1 VRALDYL
8 FYVESRLRDVIRREV
23 AFWNSH
29 DPASAGEVYADNFN
43 GHDVSG
49 IHAGTLEQLKQSAAA
64 LFSGF
69 PDLEV
74 KIEDLLVDGDKAVKR
89 WSARGTHTGTYAGV
103 PATGKVVDFTG
114 TNIFHVLDGKIV
126 EVWAESD
133 VLGFLRQL
141 GVIPEIG

>member
-1 VRALDYL
+1 MSAEQL
-8 FYVESRLRDVIRREV
+8 SDVIRREV

-29 DPASAGEVYADNFN
+29 DPATAGEVYADNFY

-64 LFSGF
+64 LFSAF
-69 PDLEV
+69 PDLDV

-89 WSARGTHTGTYAGV
+89 WSARGTHNGVYAGV
-103 PATGKVVDFTG
+103 PATGKEVVFSG
-114 TNIFHVLDGKIV
+114 TNIFRIVDGKIT
-126 EVWAESD
+126 EVWVESD

-141 GVIPEIG
+141 GVIPEMG